1 MVAVVTLGNSMIAN
15 HVLSFMVYSWLI
27 KLFVSQFLVLSTFF
41 ACLSDVDLF
50 FSLYC
55 CAILLVL
62 FSPTSEWFK
71 KCTTTS
77 KLIEITNTY

>member
-50 FSLYC
+50 FFI
-55 CAILLVL
+55 ILLCYSPGII
-62 FSPTSEWFK
+62 FSHQRMVK
-71 KCTTTS
+71 MYHY
-77 KLIEITNTY
+77 I